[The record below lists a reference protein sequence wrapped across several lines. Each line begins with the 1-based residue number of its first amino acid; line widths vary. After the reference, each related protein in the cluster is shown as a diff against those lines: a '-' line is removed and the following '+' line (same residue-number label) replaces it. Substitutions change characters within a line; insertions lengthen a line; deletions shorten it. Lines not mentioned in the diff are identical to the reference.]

1 VVTKKRRRSQL
12 AQAQAQRQQARRAE
26 RARRRRRR
34 RTLLAVV
41 AAVLAIAALV
51 TFIVLHDRDSGSA
64 AAGRGDY
71 AALVDRSQQTTDQAT
86 TTGGT
91 R

>member
-12 AQAQAQRQQARRAE
+12 AHAQAQRQQLRRAE
-26 RARRRRRR
+26 RDRRRRQR
-34 RTLLAVV
+34 RTLLTVV
-41 AAVLAIAALV
+41 VAVLAVAALV
-51 TFIVLHDRDSGSA
+51 TFIVLHSRDSGSA
-64 AAGRGDY
+64 SAGRGDY
-71 AALVDRSQQTTDQAT
+71 ASQVDRSHQTTGQAT